1 MAEGDKAELE
11 RLRSQAREDRK
22 LLRRAERTLAEIDRG
37 AGLSNEH
44 ADVLAALRIRL
55 EGKERASLDDLLGA
69 AGEISGKPRLDDV
82 LGQGEKSETRD
93 WPEIEEKKRD
103 WPGL

>member
-1 MAEGDKAELE
+1 MADEKSELE
-11 RLRSQAREDRK
+11 GLRSQVRQDRK

-37 AGLSNEH
+37 PGLSDEH

-55 EGKERASLDDLLGA
+55 EGKERASLEDLLGA
-69 AGEISGKPRLDDV
+69 AGDISGKRNLSDV
-82 LGQGEKSETRD
+82 LGGTEEKDDKD
-93 WPEIEEKKRD
+93 WPAIDDKPRD